1 MRIGVISDT
10 HGDTAAIRR
19 AVAQVGAVDA
29 WLHGGDYF
37 ADGAVLARLT
47 GLPVTV
53 VAGNCDG
60 RGAGPHDAFPVFG
73 GVKIWLTHGHHY
85 GVKHGLNELLRQARQ
100 YGVSVVVFG
109 HTHRPLVTRQDGVL
123 LLNPGSAALPRER
136 EATCGLLTLTADG
149 AAAAEIVTLPWPSRR
164 SWW

>member
-19 AVAQVGAVDA
+19 AVARLGAVDA
-29 WLHGGDYF
+29 WLHGGDYYD
-37 ADGAVLARLT
+37 DGAMLARLT
-47 GLPVTV
+47 GLPVTA

-60 RGAGPHDAFPVFG
+60 RGAGPQDAFPVFG
-73 GVKIWLTHGHHY
+73 RVKIWLTHGHHY
-85 GVKHGLNELLRQARQ
+85 SVKHGLNELVQQARQ

-109 HTHRPLVTRQDGVL
+109 HTHRALVARREVL
-123 LLNPGSAALPRER
+123 LLNPGSAALPRDR
-136 EATCGLLTLTADG
+136 EATCGLLTLADDGTAT
-149 AAAAEIVTLPWPSRR
+149 AEIVTLPAPQRR